1 MIVNEKTGSFSNF
14 TEQQLEQQEQDAD
27 DKLEEGGG
35 KVREGDKKKK
45 PWNEEEMLILLNYI
59 KIYYEMFKV
68 NRSLFCRKIHKE
80 KVIKARSIAAI
91 QRKIQIVLKKYDDKE
106 YNWKWYK
113 YAEEIFDQKTIGND
127 EVEMVGVQVVL
138 DVDNQKSV
146 QEPEERD
153 KISIQNIKNNNK
165 RQYFDSNNDP
175 ALISNKSKSKKNNLP
190 AKIIAK
196 AIRELAISK
205 ERIWREKLRLESERS
220 DKIYEIQK
228 RKNEVVKLKLDFEIE
243 QFQLANNIKFKEL
256 ELQQMHLQQKHHR

>member
-59 KIYYEMFKV
+59 KIYYEMFK
-68 NRSLFCRKIHKE
+68 
-80 KVIKARSIAAI
+80 
-91 QRKIQIVLKKYDDKE
+91 
-106 YNWKWYK
+106 
-113 YAEEIFDQKTIGND
+113 
-127 EVEMVGVQVVL
+127 MVGVQVVL

-153 KISIQNIKNNNK
+153 KINIQNIKNNNK

-190 AKIIAK
+190 AKVIAK